1 MRMRRMQRMLPAGRT
16 EKGITEK
23 EVGREKRSRVPFFFQ
38 MHQFLFK
45 NKNYN
50 NSAL

>member
-1 MRMRRMQRMLPAGRT
+1 MRRLQRVLPAGRT

-38 MHQFLFK
+38 MYKSFFK
-45 NKNYN
+45 NKN
-50 NSAL
+50 